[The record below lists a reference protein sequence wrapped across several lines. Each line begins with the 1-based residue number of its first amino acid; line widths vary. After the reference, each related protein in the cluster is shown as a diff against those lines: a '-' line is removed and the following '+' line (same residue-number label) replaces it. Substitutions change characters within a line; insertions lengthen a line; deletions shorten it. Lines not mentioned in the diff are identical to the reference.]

1 MPAAL
6 IAILMADLTDGLV
19 GLALSTLSIVVLG
32 EIVPQA
38 ACSRY
43 GLYIGANTVW
53 VVKIFI
59 IIIFIVLQFCS
70 SIFNC

>member
-1 MPAAL
+1 
-6 IAILMADLTDGLV
+6 MADLTDGLV

-59 IIIFIVLQFCS
+59 IIMYVVP
-70 SIFNC
+70 